1 MDVSPPPKKKK
12 VEYLKKDLRTISLT
26 ACLPKVAEDCVVHD
40 FVKPAV
46 LIPNSST
53 TRALILMV
61 HSWAQATDGNSTTI
75 RTVLFYCRKAFDLI
89 DHRMVVDKLCKLV
102 LKTRIIN
109 WIIDFL
115 SGRSQR
121 IKRAEGCYSKW
132 DSVPSGVPQGTKLGP
147 HM

>member
-1 MDVSPPPKKKK
+1 M
-12 VEYLKKDLRTISLT
+12 KKDLRTISLT
-26 ACLPKVAEDCVVHD
+26 ACLSKVAEDSAVHD
-40 FVKPAV
+40 YMKPAV
-46 LIPNSST
+46 LKVLDPNKYGAVPNSST
-53 TRALILMV
+53 TRALIHMV
-61 HSWAQATDGNSTTI
+61 HSWARATDGNSTTI
-75 RTVLFYCRKAFDLI
+75 RTVLFDCRKAFDLI
-89 DHRMVVDKLCKLV
+89 DHRIVVDKLCKLV

>member
-1 MDVSPPPKKKK
+1 M
-12 VEYLKKDLRTISLT
+12 KKDVKPISLT
-26 ACLPKVAEDCVVHD
+26 ACLSKVAKDCVVHD
-40 FVKPAV
+40 YIKPAV
-46 LIPNSST
+46 LNVLDPNQYGAVPNSST
-53 TRALILMV
+53 TQALIHMV

-75 RTVLFYCRKAFDLI
+75 RTVLFDCRKAFDPI
-89 DHRMVVDKLCKLV
+89 DHRIVVDKLCKLV

-147 HM
+147 H